1 MLKTQKQSLETDVK
15 IAKQSLETDVENTK
29 IIP

>member
-29 IIP
+29 IFP